1 MTKKIKISEAQAQ
14 AAAERE
20 ADELMIAND
29 VSLISLEVVTLH
41 ALEDSEAVA
50 GSHRKD
56 QIARCIVV
64 HEKTRAHAQTQHAA
78 AALNAL
84 VAKYTGLDVQT
95 VKNMT
100 SYSVQ
105 IATNLDALAEAEAA
119 GDFKAGKLY
128 KLSTICSKLRPYT
141 PAAKKKAAEAAAAAE
156 EGEGEGEEGEAK
168 PMGFP
173 IDADQMVIVSSAM
186 HSFDPTFRDTLT
198 TEVNGL
204 LKFCDGDQ
212 MKIKAAIVMMN
223 AALV

>member
-186 HSFDPTFRDTLT
+186 HSFEPAFRDTLT

-204 LKFCDGDQ
+204 LQFCDGDQ

>member
-1 MTKKIKISEAQAQ
+1 MTKKIKINEAQAQ
-14 AAAERE
+14 AAAELTAAE
-20 ADELMIAND
+20 QVISND
-29 VSLISLEVVTLH
+29 VGLVSLEVVTLH

-56 QIARCIVV
+56 QVARCVVV
-64 HEKTRAHAQTQHAA
+64 HEKTRTYANTQAEA
-78 AALNAL
+78 TVFNKL
-84 VAKYTGLDVQT
+84 VEKHSGLDLQT

-105 IATNLDALAEAEAA
+105 IASNLDALAEAEAA

-128 KLSTICSKLRPYT
+128 KLSTIASKIRPYT
-141 PAAKKKAAEAAAAAE
+141 AAAKKKAAEAAAEAE
-156 EGEGEGEEGEAK
+156 EGEGEEGEAK